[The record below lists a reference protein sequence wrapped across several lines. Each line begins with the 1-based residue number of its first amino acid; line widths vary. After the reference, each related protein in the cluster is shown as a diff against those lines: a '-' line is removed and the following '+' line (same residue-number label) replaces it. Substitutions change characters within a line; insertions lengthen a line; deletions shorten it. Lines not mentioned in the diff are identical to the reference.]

1 MIDAAR
7 QLVPDTARVQADV
20 PAALLP
26 YQQRWV
32 ADQSALKVCEKGR
45 RTGVTWAEAADAVL
59 IAASAKNAGGQNYY
73 YLGTDKEMTEE
84 FIDACAMWARAFN
97 HAADEIDVGF
107 WDETDEDKQI
117 LRFTIRFPGS
127 GFKITALASVPRK
140 LRGRQG
146 VVCIDEG
153 AFVDDLR
160 ELLKAALALI
170 AWGGKVRVISTHN
183 GADNAFNDLVQE
195 LRAGK
200 RRGSVHRIPFREAVD
215 EGLYRRICL
224 RLGKAWTAEGESA
237 FIEEV
242 YATYGDAAEEELDC
256 VPRNSAGAYLSRAVI
271 EQRMDASTPVLQLA
285 LPSDFAARPEPSRRA
300 EVDEWLLGNVWPL
313 LERLQLISGEI
324 RGSVFGFDFG
334 RYVDL
339 SVMVPL
345 LESHRLVRR
354 VPFALELRNVPFD
367 QQRQILFYVADRL
380 PRLRAGAL
388 DATGNGMF
396 LAEAA
401 MQRYGSQR
409 IAQVMINDGFYAA
422 EFPRLRADLEDGTV
436 TGLPMTGEWMD
447 DLRAVETVKGVP
459 KIPARRTT
467 DRAGGKRHGDAA
479 VGLVLA
485 NSVARVESVPIEY
498 QSSGRREASGF
509 GMGNLPGWE
518 TGGHNGGISW

>member
-1 MIDAAR
+1 MTDLAR
-7 QLVPDTARVQADV
+7 QLVPDTARLHAEA
-20 PAALLP
+20 PAVLLP

-32 ADQSALKVCEKGR
+32 ADQSPLKVCEKGR

-59 IAASAKNAGGQNYY
+59 IAASAKSAGGQNYY

-84 FIDACAMWARAFN
+84 FIDACAMWAKAFN
-97 HAADEIDVGF
+97 YAADAIDVGF

-153 AFVDDLR
+153 AFVDDLK

-195 LRAGK
+195 IRAEK
-200 RRGSVHRIPFREAVD
+200 RRGKVHRIPFREAVD

-224 RLGKAWTAEGESA
+224 RLDKDWTPEGEAA

-256 VPRNSAGAYLSRAVI
+256 VPRNSAGAYLSRVVI
-271 EQRMDASTPVLQLA
+271 EQRMDEATPVLQLA
-285 LPSDFAARPEPSRRA
+285 LPSEFAARTEASRRE
-300 EVDEWLLGNVWPL
+300 EVAEWLVQNTWPL
-313 LERLQLISGEI
+313 LERLAMITGEI
-324 RGSVFGFDFG
+324 RGSVFGFDFA

-345 LESHRLVRR
+345 LEDRKLVRR
-354 VPFALELRNVPFD
+354 VPFAIELRNVPFD
-367 QQRQILFYVADRL
+367 QQQQILFYVADRL

-396 LAEAA
+396 LAEKA

-409 IAQVMINDGFYAA
+409 IAQVMINDGFYA
-422 EFPRLRADLEDGTV
+422 EQFPKLRADLEDGTV
-436 TGLPMTGEWMD
+436 TGLPKTGEWMD

-459 KIPARRTT
+459 KIPARRTV

-479 VGLVLA
+479 VALLLA
-485 NSVARVESVPIEY
+485 NSVARVEAVPIEF
-498 QSSGRREASGF
+498 QSAGPRATSGYGAG
-509 GMGNLPGWE
+509 GLPGFE
-518 TGGHNGGISW
+518 TGGFNGGISW

>member
-1 MIDAAR
+1 MDAAR
-7 QLVPDTARVQADV
+7 QLVPDTTRVDSAA
-20 PAALLP
+20 PAVLLP

-32 ADQSALKVCEKGR
+32 ADQSPLKVCEKGR
-45 RTGVTWAEAADAVL
+45 RTGITWAEAADAVL

-84 FIDACAMWARAFN
+84 FIEACAMWARAFN
-97 HAADEIDVGF
+97 SAADAIDIGF

-117 LRFTIRFPGS
+117 LRYTIRFPGS

-195 LRAGK
+195 IRAAK

-224 RLGKAWTAEGESA
+224 RLAKDWTPEGEAA
-237 FIEEV
+237 FIDEV
-242 YATYGDAAEEELDC
+242 YQTYGDAAEEELDC

-285 LPSDFAARPEPSRRA
+285 LPAEFAARSERSRRA
-300 EVDEWLLGNVWPL
+300 EVDEWLHANAWPL
-313 LERLQLISGEI
+313 LERLQLVVGEV
-324 RGSVFGFDFG
+324 RGSVFGFDFA

-339 SVMVPL
+339 SVMAPL
-345 LESHRLVRR
+345 LEDNKLIRR
-354 VPFALELRNVPFD
+354 MPFALELRNVPFD
-367 QQRQILFYVADRL
+367 QQRQILFYIADRL

-401 MQRYGSQR
+401 MQRYGAQR
-409 IAQVMINDGFYAA
+409 IAQVMINEPFYAA
-422 EFPRLRADLEDGTV
+422 EFPKLRADLEDGTI
-436 TGLPMTGEWMD
+436 TGLPKTGEWMD

-459 KIPARRTT
+459 KIPPRRTV
-467 DRAGGKRHGDAA
+467 DRTGGKRHGDAA
-479 VGLVLA
+479 VALLLA
-485 NSVARVESVPIEY
+485 NSVARVESVPIEFESAG
-498 QSSGRREASGF
+498 QRETAGYGASG
-509 GMGNLPGWE
+509 GAMPGWE
-518 TGGHNGGISW
+518 TGDGGGW

>member
-1 MIDAAR
+1 MSEAAR
-7 QLVPDTARVQADV
+7 QLVPDTASIAS
-20 PAALLP
+20 PAPAVLLP

-59 IAASAKNAGGQNYY
+59 IAASAKSAGGQNYY

-97 HAADEIDVGF
+97 HAASAIEQDF
-107 WDETDEDKQI
+107 WDEDEDDKHI

-153 AFVDDLR
+153 AFVDDLK

-183 GADNAFNDLVQE
+183 RADNAFNDLVQE

-224 RLGKAWTAEGESA
+224 RLGKDWGEEGEAA
-237 FIEEV
+237 FIAEV
-242 YATYGDAAEEELDC
+242 YETYGDAAEEELDC

-271 EQRMDASTPVLQLA
+271 EQRMDAGTPVLQLA
-285 LPSDFAARPEPSRRA
+285 LANDFAARSEHSRRG
-300 EVDEWLLGNVWPL
+300 EVDEWLATHAWPL
-313 LERLQLISGEI
+313 LERLNLTLGEI
-324 RGSVFGFDFG
+324 RGTVFGWDFG

-345 LESHRLVRR
+345 VEGHKLTRR

-367 QQRQILFYVADRL
+367 QQFQVLCYVADRL

-396 LAEAA
+396 LAEKA
-401 MQRYGSQR
+401 MQRYGAQR
-409 IAQVMINDGFYAA
+409 IAQVMINDSFYA
-422 EFPRLRADLEDGTV
+422 EHFPKLRADLEDGTLS
-436 TGLPMTGEWMD
+436 GLPQTGEWMD

-459 KIPARRTT
+459 KIPARRTV
-467 DRAGGKRHGDAA
+467 DRGGGKRHGDAA
-479 VGLVLA
+479 VALLLA
-485 NSVARVESVPIEY
+485 NSVARVEAVPIEF
-498 QSSGRREASGF
+498 QSAGPRVTVGYGAGA
-509 GMGNLPGWE
+509 LPGWE
-518 TGGHNGGISW
+518 TGSGHGGSW